1 MHIEPG
7 DGAADLTDV
16 AFFGHPKGL
25 AYLAFTQVWERFSF
39 YGMQALL
46 ALYMIHQ
53 LLLPGHVEAVIGFGQ
68 FRGLIELVFGPLST
82 LALASQIFGLYT
94 GVVYMTPLIGAWLGD
109 RVLGQKRTA
118 VLGLA
123 LMAVGHLLMASEA
136 AFLFALALLLLGAG
150 CMKGNMYAQVGELYR
165 AGDSRR
171 TRAFS
176 IYLIALNVGAF
187 AAPLVCGTLG
197 EVYGWHWG
205 FGAAGIGMLIG
216 LATYVSG
223 WRYLPADRSHADRD
237 KTALGRD
244 GWRAIAAILLMLL
257 PTVLI
262 YTATNQA
269 YNLGIVWAEE
279 HVDRNLFGLTM
290 PATWFLT
297 FDGLMTIVGILITIP
312 LWRWLS
318 ERRREPGT
326 MAKFII
332 GAALACTAYLILA
345 AGASAFA
352 LVPAAIVLLYFAVF
366 DLAFAWTDPPANSFV
381 SRFAPAST
389 VSTMMS
395 INMIVAFGLPNVAV
409 GWLGRFYEPLGPAR
423 FWLLHAGIAA
433 AGGVLALLLRPVIA
447 RLVAGHA
454 ESDGGAA
461 VPAAA

>member
-7 DGAADLTDV
+7 EGAADLNDTV
-16 AFFGHPKGL
+16 FFSHPRGL

-53 LLLPGHVEAVIGFGQ
+53 LLLPGHVEAVIGFAP
-68 FRGLIELVFGPLST
+68 FRGLVELVFGPLST

-94 GVVYMTPLIGAWLGD
+94 GIVYMTPLIGAWLGD

-123 LMAVGHLLMASEA
+123 LMAAGHLLMASEA

-216 LATYVSG
+216 LATYLSG
-223 WRYLPADRSHADRD
+223 WRYLPPDRMRADQA
-237 KTALGRD
+237 AAPLGRD
-244 GWRAIAAILLMLL
+244 DWRSIAAILLMLI

-262 YTATNQA
+262 YSASNQA

-279 HVDRNLFGLTM
+279 HVDRRLLGLTM

-318 ERRREPGT
+318 ERRREPDT
-326 MAKFII
+326 MAKFVV
-332 GAALACTAYLILA
+332 GAALVCAAYLVLA
-345 AGASAFA
+345 AGTSAFA
-352 LVPAAIVLLYFAVF
+352 LVPAAIVLLYFALF

-381 SRFAPAST
+381 SRFAPAS
-389 VSTMMS
+389 VASMMMS
-395 INMIVAFGLPNVAV
+395 INLIIGFGLPNVTV

-433 AGGVLALLLRPVIA
+433 AGGALALLLRPVIA
-447 RLVAGHA
+447 RLVAGHV
-454 ESDGGAA
+454 ESDGS
-461 VPAAA
+461 AAAAAPA